1 MQHLKE
7 FLTRIQT
14 FDLRIIEDDIA
25 METGTNEQKHVK
37 AYDLTYQTQ
46 YYDSFSYRSELRVLK
61 DMAYIDLIAL
71 DKERRDKK

>member
-14 FDLRIIEDDIA
+14 FDLRIVEDNIQT
-25 METGTNEQKHVK
+25 ESGTNEKKHVK

-46 YYDSFSYRSELRVLK
+46 YYDSFAYRSELRV
-61 DMAYIDLIAL
+61 
-71 DKERRDKK
+71 